1 MFRTGTLPSP
11 NPGTPGEG
19 KRVAWIIARQHPGET
34 MAEWAAEGAEGGE
47 IDWWRR
53 GCCEMRFPSRITPI
67 HSS

>member
-47 IDWWRR
+47 DRLVEAWVL
-53 GCCEMRFPSRITPI
+53 
-67 HSS
+67 